1 MENFFKLRQNN
12 TNVRTEV
19 IAGITTFMT
28 MVYILFVNPMML
40 SETGMNRE
48 GIFIASALASA
59 VATIIMGLFA
69 KYPFAL
75 APGMG
80 LNAYF
85 TYTVVMEYGYTWQ
98 EALFII
104 LLEGIIFMLL
114 SLVKFRELI
123 FKSIPVSLKNAI
135 SVGIGFFIAFLG
147 LQNGGVITQG
157 NGTLI
162 GIGDLASAPTLLT
175 IIGILLT
182 AILVARKVKG
192 SILIGIIVTTL
203 IGIPFGVTVL
213 QEGFSP
219 IQFPHGITEVAFKLQ
234 IPENAFSTS
243 FFIALFTLL
252 FLDMFDTVGS
262 LAGVASKTNMLDK
275 DGNLPRVGKALFAD
289 AVGTT
294 VGALLGTSTVTTFVE
309 SSAGVAEGG
318 STGLT
323 SLVTGILFLLAI
335 FLYPIFAIVPT
346 AATAPA
352 LVIVGFLM
360 TSPLL
365 KINWEDITD
374 AIPAFI
380 TIVTIPFSNSISEGI
395 VFGVVSYVIIKLF
408 AGRSKENSVLL
419 YILSALFI
427 LRYLFL

>member
-318 STGLT
+318 RTGLT

>member
-1 MENFFKLRQNN
+1 MENFFKLRQHN

>member
-1 MENFFKLRQNN
+1 MENFFKLRQHN

-318 STGLT
+318 RTGLT